1 MNSFIQN
8 NQEIISVSDVNNL
21 AKGLLEKDL
30 SNVWIQGEISS
41 FTAHGSGHWYFTI
54 KDKKSALDCVMFKF
68 DNINLLFEPKVGDEL
83 ILNGNVSIYSP
94 TGRYQF
100 NVKHIEVSGEGA
112 LLRAFEELKKKLELE
127 GLFDETRKKDLPE
140 FPMEIS
146 VITSATGA
154 VIKDIINVLSRR
166 SPNMTLTLVEAQVQG
181 KQAEKSICNA
191 IERVNYFRQSDL
203 IILARGGGSIEDLWC
218 FNMESVARSIFN
230 SEIPLISA
238 VGHETDFTISDF
250 VSDLRA
256 PTPSVA
262 AEIISQNH
270 SNLFASLTSMQK
282 DLSLSINNELVKQN
296 ESIKN
301 LSKLIKHPGDKLREI
316 SQKIDGLEMHLSN
329 LTERIFLIS
338 RNKISTFS
346 SSLKEFSP
354 IVRVEKNKNRIESSI
369 KDIKRSIEEVIGEK
383 RNQFLSSSK
392 TLEAVSPLSVLSRGY
407 SILTKG
413 EKEQVINSYAQV
425 KIGDEIKG
433 KLKEGQ
439 ILTKVIEVSDEN

>member
-1 MNSFIQN
+1 
-8 NQEIISVSDVNNL
+8 
-21 AKGLLEKDL
+21 
-30 SNVWIQGEISS
+30 
-41 FTAHGSGHWYFTI
+41 
-54 KDKKSALDCVMFKF
+54 
-68 DNINLLFEPKVGDEL
+68 
-83 ILNGNVSIYSP
+83 
-94 TGRYQF
+94 
-100 NVKHIEVSGEGA
+100 
-112 LLRAFEELKKKLELE
+112 
-127 GLFDETRKKDLPE
+127 
-140 FPMEIS
+140 
-146 VITSATGA
+146 
-154 VIKDIINVLSRR
+154 
-166 SPNMTLTLVEAQVQG
+166 MTLTLVEAQVQG

-191 IERVNYFRQSDL
+191 IERVNSFRQSDL

-256 PTPSVA
+256 PTPSAA

-282 DLSLSINNELVKQN
+282 DLSLSINNKLVKQN
-296 ESIKN
+296 EGLKN

-316 SQKIDGLEMHLSN
+316 SQKIDGLEMHLGN

-413 EKEQVINSYAQV
+413 GKEQVINSYAQV